1 MWMNEY
7 RSINSRSEAEHK
19 VLGSKFIAVAESVHS
34 EEDFKNFHEKIK
46 KEHFKARHH
55 CYAYRILI
63 GADLHE
69 RANDDGEPSGTAGK
83 PILGQLLSH
92 NLHNVAIIVIRYFG
106 GTKLG
111 TGGLIKAYKKAA
123 ELVIEQSEI
132 ETVKLYE
139 KYLIELDYNLSSIFL
154 NAAKRLDVLIQSQK
168 FSSKAEFVIGL
179 DPHSS
184 ETDLIKLKSLTFQ
197 IPIEM
202 AEADT
207 NEAWQVHPLGIS

>member
-1 MWMNEY
+1 MHMNEF
-7 RSINSRSEAEHK
+7 RSIKSRSEAEHK

-34 EEDFKNFHEKIK
+34 EEDFKNFHEKLK

-55 CYAYRILI
+55 CSAYRILI
-63 GADLHE
+63 GAD
-69 RANDDGEPSGTAGK
+69 TAGK

-111 TGGLIKAYKKAA
+111 TGGLIKAYKRAA

-132 ETVKLYE
+132 ETVRLYE

-154 NAAKRLDVLIQSQK
+154 NAAKRLDVLIQSQQ
-168 FSSKAEFVIGL
+168 FSSKAKFVIGL

-197 IPIEM
+197 IPYEM